1 VIALTMRLALVLLL
15 LAVACVCEAWFESEK
30 KDNIESRVETPVR
43 FNCAA
48 KYVDFNGGWVVDV
61 VSSPLIIHRFRAAG
75 LYLTVPLGCF
85 RRPHSCE
92 NHSGCTRTTSYQ
104 ASVDTPA
111 PSQARERVVTTA
123 STSVA
128 TCSTS

>member
-1 VIALTMRLALVLLL
+1 MVKSPIPGSSKMLVERGRPALVIALTTMRLALVLLL

-61 VSSPLIIHRFRAAG
+61 VSSPQIIHRFRAAG
-75 LYLTVPLGCF
+75 L
-85 RRPHSCE
+85 
-92 NHSGCTRTTSYQ
+92 
-104 ASVDTPA
+104 
-111 PSQARERVVTTA
+111 
-123 STSVA
+123 
-128 TCSTS
+128 